1 MTYPILDLQE
11 FAESKLCPIE
21 WSREIENLI
30 ESQRDLEY
38 KIEQI
43 RDSLNLP
50 FPFTK
55 NIVDRAREVTALH
68 DDVIEELDNIGLSEY
83 GPVGTSTGTI
93 LRAALGA
100 LTDDQIDVLLSKSKQ
115 DYDL

>member
-1 MTYPILDLQE
+1 MTYILDLRE

-21 WSREIENLI
+21 WGREIENLI
-30 ESQRDLEY
+30 ESQRDLEHEL
-38 KIEQI
+38 EQI

-50 FPFTK
+50 FPHSMELA
-55 NIVDRAREVTALH
+55 DRAREVTNLH
-68 DDVIEELDNIGLSEY
+68 DDVIEELCNIGLSDY
-83 GPVGTSTGTI
+83 GPAGTSTNTI

-100 LTDDQIDVLLSKSKQ
+100 LTTDQIDTLLAKSKQ